1 MSTGR
6 GAVAA
11 SETFPAIGTSV
22 VVVCTDARELAR
34 AVGLVRARL
43 DELDRAASRFRA
55 DSELAVI
62 NSRSADAA
70 RRGRSEQ
77 LRIPVGTTLGSCLR
91 AAMRTQRLTSGL
103 VSASLGAALIAC
115 GYDDD
120 LDVVRARGDAGP
132 VAIDPSSIPLRHMIF
147 DEQRWEVT
155 LPAGTALDLGASAK
169 AWAADTIAAELAA
182 TGPGGYLV
190 NLGGDIAVAGAVPPH
205 GWSIGVKDWNDVVV
219 QVVTSTGQAFA
230 TSSTRLRTWMRGGV
244 RRHHIID
251 PRTGRSARTRWAQVT
266 CAGPDAVQ
274 ANAASTAAI
283 VLDDQAPR
291 WLADR
296 SVPACLM
303 TVDHE
308 VVTTP
313 GWPAPTAARRRH
325 VS

>member
-1 MSTGR
+1 MSTAR
-6 GAVAA
+6 GAAAA

-34 AVGLVRARL
+34 AADLVRARL
-43 DELDRAASRFRA
+43 DDLDRAASRFRA

-62 NSRSADAA
+62 NSRSAEWA
-70 RRGRSEQ
+70 RAGRSEQ
-77 LRIPVGTTLGSCLR
+77 VRIPVGSTLGSCLR

-120 LDVVRARGDAGP
+120 LDAVRARGDVGP
-132 VAIDPSSIPLRHMIF
+132 PALDPLSIPLRHMIF
-147 DEQRWEVT
+147 DEQRGEVA
-155 LPAGTALDLGASAK
+155 LSPGTVLDLGASAK

-182 TGPGGYLV
+182 SGPGGYLV
-190 NLGGDIAVAGAVPPH
+190 NLGGDIAVAGTGPPQ
-205 GWSIGVKDWNDVVV
+205 GWSIGVRDWNNAVV

-230 TSSTRLRTWMRGGV
+230 TSSTRLRTWVRGGI

-283 VLDDQAPR
+283 ILDDQAPR
-291 WLADR
+291 WLTDR
-296 SVPACLM
+296 GVPACLM

-313 GWPAPTAARRRH
+313 GWPAPTATRKRH

>member
-1 MSTGR
+1 MSTAR
-6 GAVAA
+6 GAAAA

-34 AVGLVRARL
+34 AADLVRARL
-43 DELDRAASRFRA
+43 DDLDRAASRFRA

-62 NSRSADAA
+62 NSRSAESA
-70 RRGRSEQ
+70 RAGRSEQ
-77 LRIPVGTTLGSCLR
+77 VRIPVGTTLGSCLR

-120 LDVVRARGDAGP
+120 LDAVRARGDMGP
-132 VAIDPSSIPLRHMIF
+132 LAADQISIPLRHMIF
-147 DEQRWEVT
+147 DEQRGEVA
-155 LPAGTALDLGASAK
+155 LSPGTVLDLGASAK

-182 TGPGGYLV
+182 IGPGGYLV
-190 NLGGDIAVAGAVPPH
+190 NLGGDIAVAGTGPPQ
-205 GWSIGVKDWNDVVV
+205 GWSIGVRDWNDAVV

-230 TSSTRLRTWMRGGV
+230 TSSTRLRTWVRGGI

-251 PRTGRSARTRWAQVT
+251 PRTGLSARTRWAQVT

-283 VLDDQAPR
+283 ILDDQAPR
-291 WLADR
+291 WLTDR
-296 SVPACLM
+296 GVPACLM

-313 GWPAPTAARRRH
+313 GWPAPTATRKRH

>member
-1 MSTGR
+1 MSTAR
-6 GAVAA
+6 GAAAA

-34 AVGLVRARL
+34 ATELVRVRL
-43 DELDRAASRFRA
+43 DDLDRAASRFRA

-62 NSRSADAA
+62 NSRSAESA
-70 RRGRSEQ
+70 RAGRSEQ
-77 LRIPVGTTLGSCLR
+77 LRIPVGTILGACLR

-103 VSASLGAALIAC
+103 VSASLGAALIAS

-120 LDVVRARGDAGP
+120 LDAVRARGDVGP
-132 VAIDPSSIPLRHMIF
+132 PALEGCPIPLRHMIF
-147 DEQRWEVT
+147 DEQRWEVA
-155 LPAGTALDLGASAK
+155 LSPGTALDLGASAK

-190 NLGGDIAVAGAVPPH
+190 NLGGDIAVAGAGPPR
-205 GWSIGVKDWNDVVV
+205 GWSIGVRDWNDAVV

-230 TSSTRLRTWMRGGV
+230 TSSTRLRTWVRGGI

-283 VLDDQAPR
+283 ILDDQAPR
-291 WLADR
+291 WLTDR
-296 SVPACLM
+296 GVPACLL

-313 GWPAPTAARRRH
+313 GWPAPTAARKRH

>member
-1 MSTGR
+1 MSTAR
-6 GAVAA
+6 GAAAA

-34 AVGLVRARL
+34 AADLVRARL
-43 DELDRAASRFRA
+43 DDLDRAASRFRA

-62 NSRSADAA
+62 NSRSAESA
-70 RRGRSEQ
+70 RAGRSEQ
-77 LRIPVGTTLGSCLR
+77 VRIPVGATLASCLR

-120 LDVVRARGDAGP
+120 LDAVRARGDVGP
-132 VAIDPSSIPLRHMIF
+132 PEADRDSIPLRHMIF
-147 DEQRWEVT
+147 DEQRGEVA
-155 LPAGTALDLGASAK
+155 LSPGTVLDLGASAK

-190 NLGGDIAVAGAVPPH
+190 NLGGDIAVAGTGPPQ
-205 GWSIGVKDWNDVVV
+205 GWSIGVRDWNDAVV

-230 TSSTRLRTWMRGGV
+230 TSSTRLRTWVRGGI

-283 VLDDQAPR
+283 ILDDQAPR

-296 SVPACLM
+296 GVPACLM
-303 TVDHE
+303 TVGHE

-313 GWPAPTAARRRH
+313 GWPAPTATRKRH

>member
-1 MSTGR
+1 MSTSR
-6 GAVAA
+6 GAAAA

-22 VVVCTDARELAR
+22 AVVCTDARELAR
-34 AVGLVRARL
+34 AAGLVRARL

-62 NSRSADAA
+62 NARSAEA
-70 RRGRSEQ
+70 RRDRSEHV
-77 LRIPVGTTLGSCLR
+77 RIPVGVTLGSCLR

-120 LDVVRARGDAGP
+120 LDVVRARGDVGAAVLDRG
-132 VAIDPSSIPLRHMIF
+132 SIPLRHMFF
-147 DEQRWEVT
+147 DEQQREVT
-155 LPAGTALDLGASAK
+155 LSAGTALDLGASAK
-169 AWAADTIAAELAA
+169 AWAADTIAAELGA

-190 NLGGDIAVAGAVPPH
+190 NLGGDIAVAGAVPPQ
-205 GWSIGVKDWNDVVV
+205 GWSIGVRDWNDVVV

-230 TSSTRLRTWMRGGV
+230 TSSTRLRTWTRGGI

-283 VLDDQAPR
+283 ILDDQAPR
-291 WLADR
+291 WLTDR
-296 SVPACLM
+296 GVPACLM

-313 GWPAPTAARRRH
+313 GWPVPAAARKRH